1 MSAGRGKVSHA
12 RRLWIAAPAACL
24 ASWAPALVAAPA
36 SKRRPAEHAWIERSA
51 ALVTAAKEHASVGD
65 FRRDVLEH
73 RERLRSIVR
82 SGKNAPPNLQQL
94 HRSMVL
100 TNALLNAASECHAG
114 GRLVCPADLMQQLEA
129 QVRADRAQLG
139 AIESGSAP

>member
-1 MSAGRGKVSHA
+1 M
-12 RRLWIAAPAACL
+12 
-24 ASWAPALVAAPA
+24 
-36 SKRRPAEHAWIERSA
+36 
-51 ALVTAAKEHASVGD
+51 GD
-65 FRRDVLEH
+65 FRRDILEH